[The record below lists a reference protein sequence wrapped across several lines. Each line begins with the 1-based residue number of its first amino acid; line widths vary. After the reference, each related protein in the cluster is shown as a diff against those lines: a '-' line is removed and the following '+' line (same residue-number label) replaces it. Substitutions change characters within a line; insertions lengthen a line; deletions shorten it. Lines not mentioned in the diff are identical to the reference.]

1 MIMIKIKYNSNTG
14 QILGNY
20 PSNINYPSLTIDKDN
35 KTITDQSGTFPYIEI
50 TKEQHEDGMGK
61 NMVVING
68 NYQEYVKTSAELLQE
83 AKNKKIAELEVF
95 HQSDEVRILTINNA
109 FKVST
114 NYETSR
120 QYFSELVNKN
130 INKVAAL
137 NDLQRL
143 QGEEQ
148 THTTDNVIIN
158 WVLNEQSI
166 KVPVTILRIAQYK
179 VGEIVDNNYLQYEL
193 HKRVI
198 ESLTTKT
205 KVENYDFK
213 KGYLLNN
220 KLNFKI

>member
-1 MIMIKIKYNSNTG
+1 MIKIKYNSNTG

-20 PSNINYPSLTIDKDN
+20 PSSINYPSLTIDEDS

-61 NMVVING
+61 NMVVVGG

-95 HQSDEVRILTINNA
+95 HESDEVRILTINNA

-114 NYETSR
+114 NYEKTRKWFNEIIYDLENESDVTGKSHDDIVFEWEIATGVWLPLKLSQLKQFKYAVFNITR
-120 QYFSELVNKN
+120 VNFKQY
-130 INKVAAL
+130 
-137 NDLQRL
+137 R
-143 QGEEQ
+143 
-148 THTTDNVIIN
+148 TH
-158 WVLNEQSI
+158 I
-166 KVPVTILRIAQYK
+166 KA
-179 VGEIVDNNYLQYEL
+179 
-193 HKRVI
+193 I

-205 KVENYDFK
+205 KVKNYNFK

-220 KLNFKI
+220 ELNFNI

>member
-1 MIMIKIKYNSNTG
+1 MNIETVKDLENSYLINNS
-14 QILGNY
+14 ILVPKDSSNSDYQKVQKWIAEGNK
-20 PSNINYPSLTIDKDN
+20 PDPEFT
-35 KTITDQSGTFPYIEI
+35 P
-50 TKEQHEDGMGK
+50 
-61 NMVVING
+61 
-68 NYQEYVKTSAELLQE
+68 AELLQN
-83 AKNKKIAELEVF
+83 AKNDKIKELEVF
-95 HQSDEVRILTINNA
+95 HESDEVRILTINNT

-143 QGEEQ
+143 QGKEQ

-158 WVLNEQSI
+158 WILNGQSI

-193 HKRVI
+193 HKRAI

-220 KLNFKI
+220 KLNFNM

>member
-1 MIMIKIKYNSNTG
+1 MIYLKDKQTNEIKTFEVD
-14 QILGNY
+14 NY
-20 PSNINYPSLTIDKDN
+20 LQLSKNIR
-35 KTITDQSGTFPYIEI
+35 DQYIEATQVEI
-50 TKEQHEDGMGK
+50 DEF
-61 NMVVING
+61 NLN
-68 NYQEYVKTSAELLQE
+68 E

-95 HQSDEVRILTINNA
+95 HESDEVRILTINNT

-148 THTTDNVIIN
+148 THTTDNVIVN
-158 WVLNEQSI
+158 WLLNGQSI
-166 KVPVTILRIAQYK
+166 EVPVTILRIAQYK
-179 VGEIVDNNYLQYEL
+179 VGEIVDNNYLQYES
-193 HKRVI
+193 HKRAI
-198 ESLTTKT
+198 QSLTTKT
-205 KVENYDFK
+205 KVKNYDFK

-220 KLNFKI
+220 KLNFDT

>member
-1 MIMIKIKYNSNTG
+1 MIKIKYNSNTG

-20 PSNINYPSLTIDKDN
+20 PSSINYPSLTIDEDS

-95 HQSDEVRILTINNA
+95 HESDEVRILTINNA

-114 NYETSR
+114 NYEKTRKWFNEIIYDLENESDVTGKSHDDIVFEWEIATGVWLPLKLSQLKQFKYAVFNITR
-120 QYFSELVNKN
+120 VNFKQY
-130 INKVAAL
+130 
-137 NDLQRL
+137 R
-143 QGEEQ
+143 
-148 THTTDNVIIN
+148 TH
-158 WVLNEQSI
+158 I
-166 KVPVTILRIAQYK
+166 KA
-179 VGEIVDNNYLQYEL
+179 
-193 HKRVI
+193 I

-205 KVENYDFK
+205 KVKNYNFK

-220 KLNFKI
+220 ELNFNI